1 MTTRSNLA
9 QHGVTLKQAHDFIK
23 ANLSSPATIHQV
35 ALQYRVDSQMLADI
49 MSIDYPGL
57 SAANVEA
64 FFQSNKLSGPALHNN
79 APSTSTEQWLHEPL
93 AQLGNLVSLNKN
105 TGALSTQALH
115 DKVVATTGLD
125 NYLYAFAPFNLKG
138 AEDGSLSASDLGVSN
153 LATLAATTENV
164 ESLYYGTVITMM
176 QAIDKTEL
184 QNIQTFAANNKAALD
199 KDDPTALSQLRTMV
213 IDMLE
218 TPATADAAY
227 PSATL
232 AQDVVTATAEVVRL
246 MGLNDE
252 TNPLTAVMGYIVG
265 L

>member
-1 MTTRSNLA
+1 MTTRANLA
-9 QHGVTLKQAHDFIK
+9 KYGVTLTQAHDFIK
-23 ANLSSPATIHQV
+23 ANLGSPATIYQV
-35 ALQYRVDSQMLADI
+35 ALQYHVDSQMLADI
-49 MSIDYPGL
+49 MSIDFPGL
-57 SAANVEA
+57 SAATVEA
-64 FFQSNKLSGPALHNN
+64 FFQSNKLYGPALHNSGFS
-79 APSTSTEQWLHEPL
+79 PSTEQWLHEPL
-93 AQLGNLVSLNKN
+93 VQLSNLVGLNKN
-105 TGALSTQALH
+105 TGTLSTQALH
-115 DKVVATTGLD
+115 DQVVATTGLD

-184 QNIQTFAANNKAALD
+184 KNIQTFAHNNQAALD
-199 KDDPTALSQLRTMV
+199 KDDPTALNQLRTMV

-232 AQDVVTATAEVVRL
+232 AQDVVSATAEVVRL

-252 TNPLTAVMGYIVG
+252 TNPLTAVMGTIVG